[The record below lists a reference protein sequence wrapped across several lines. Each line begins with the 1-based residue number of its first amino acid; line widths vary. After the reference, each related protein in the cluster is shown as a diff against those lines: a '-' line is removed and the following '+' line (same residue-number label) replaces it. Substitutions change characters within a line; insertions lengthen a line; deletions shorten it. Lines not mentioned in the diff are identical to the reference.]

1 MHLGPR
7 LLRVDERVCREIF
20 SMLKAVA
27 KFIADE
33 RGATAIEYALIASG
47 IFMAIIVV
55 LTGVGV
61 KLSGVFVN
69 VKSNL
74 S

>member
-1 MHLGPR
+1 
-7 LLRVDERVCREIF
+7 
-20 SMLKAVA
+20 MLKVAV

-33 RGATAIEYALIASG
+33 RGATAIEYALIASF

-55 LTGVGV
+55 LSGVGV
-61 KLSGVFVN
+61 KLSGVFVK